1 MWFKRFGP
9 ALLVLAP
16 MVFSAVE
23 LRAELGYVPHLNDSA
38 VHAELVRYAVAQ
50 FRAGHF
56 PLDGWFP
63 YLGLGSPVLLHYQ
76 SLGVMLTGLLG
87 LGIGANQAFSLTLYL
102 LLVTWP
108 ISVYGAGRLFGWSR
122 WESAFAAFAA
132 PFVVSATGVGYEQ
145 GAYLWSGFGV
155 WTQEWGMWTLP
166 LAWGFSWQAVNE
178 GRRYLPAAL
187 FIALTAVFHFE
198 TGYLAFIPLVL
209 WLVVRPA
216 HLLERARR
224 ALIVGVGGFLLAA
237 WAVVPL
243 VLYRGWASIDEFL
256 QHGPDVRSYGAG
268 GVLSWLVTGRILDNG
283 RIPVITILAG
293 VGLVACAM
301 RWHRDPKSRALVAV
315 FATSL
320 VLFFGRASLGF
331 LVDLLPGSRDIFFRR
346 FVIGVQLSGVL
357 LAGIGVVAV
366 ARLAAAAAR
375 RLSRKE
381 LGISLGRGWRL
392 AATRVVVAGL
402 VVGAAA
408 PMWTEIASHD
418 SLDASLIATQ
428 RSNSAEAAQVN
439 ELVATVRRM
448 GGGRVYAGM
457 AFTDWGQG
465 FRVGYLP
472 VAEYLSNDDV
482 DAIGF
487 TNRTAS
493 LMSDPEAYFD
503 DLDPADFALFG
514 VRFVIV
520 PAGHAPPV
528 GARFVKQAGRYQLWF
543 LPHNGYVQVVDT
555 YGPALVED
563 KAHMGADSAS
573 FVRSDLA
580 GEGRYPV
587 VAFGGRKAA
596 APTLESSTRPKGP
609 AGTVVHESDDLV
621 EGTVTARVVA
631 NRTSVVLLKES
642 FDPGWTV
649 TVDGRPEP
657 TEMVAPA
664 YVGVRVGA
672 GHHVVVF
679 RYQAYP
685 DYPELFGLALAAI
698 LALGFGPWLWRRRV
712 PGSGAAAANR

>member
-56 PLDGWFP
+56 PLDGWFS
-63 YLGLGSPVLLHYQ
+63 YLGLGSPDLLHYQ

-87 LGIGANQAFSLTLYL
+87 LGIGANQAFGLTLYL

-145 GAYLWSGFGV
+145 GAYLWTGFGV

-268 GVLSWLVTGRILDNG
+268 RALSWLVTGRILDNG

-320 VLFFGRASLGF
+320 VLFFGRASLEF

-346 FVIGVQLSGVL
+346 FIIGVQLSGVL

-428 RSNSAEAAQVN
+428 RSKSAGS
-439 ELVATVRRM
+439 RSSKYPS
-448 GGGRVYAGM
+448 G
-457 AFTDWGQG
+457 
-465 FRVGYLP
+465 
-472 VAEYLSNDDV
+472 
-482 DAIGF
+482 
-487 TNRTAS
+487 S
-493 LMSDPEAYFD
+493 LMSEA
-503 DLDPADFALFG
+503 
-514 VRFVIV
+514 VRFVK
-520 PAGHAPPV
+520 P
-528 GARFVKQAGRYQLWF
+528 
-543 LPHNGYVQVVDT
+543 
-555 YGPALVED
+555 
-563 KAHMGADSAS
+563 MAS
-573 FVRSDLA
+573 
-580 GEGRYPV
+580 
-587 VAFGGRKAA
+587 
-596 APTLESSTRPKGP
+596 
-609 AGTVVHESDDLV
+609 
-621 EGTVTARVVA
+621 
-631 NRTSVVLLKES
+631 TSS
-642 FDPGWTV
+642 FD
-649 TVDGRPEP
+649 
-657 TEMVAPA
+657 
-664 YVGVRVGA
+664 
-672 GHHVVVF
+672 
-679 RYQAYP
+679 RYSAT
-685 DYPELFGLALAAI
+685 GT
-698 LALGFGPWLWRRRV
+698 
-712 PGSGAAAANR
+712 